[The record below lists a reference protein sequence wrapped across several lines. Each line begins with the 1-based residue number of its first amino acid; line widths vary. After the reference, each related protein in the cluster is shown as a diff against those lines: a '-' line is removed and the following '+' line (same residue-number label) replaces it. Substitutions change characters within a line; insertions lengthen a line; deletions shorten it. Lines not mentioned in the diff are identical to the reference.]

1 MQKPIED
8 MNQEELV
15 LRRNDCIYFI
25 DDLKTSMDI
34 WADDEV
40 DEKMIEL
47 GDLESE
53 LQFIDERLEKLGYK
67 EVAQP
72 DE

>member
-25 DDLKTSMDI
+25 EDLKTSMDI
-34 WADDEV
+34 WDDDEV
-40 DEKMIEL
+40 DEKMMEL

-53 LQFIDERLEKLGYK
+53 VEEIDKRLNKLGYK
-67 EVAQP
+67 FC
-72 DE
+72 